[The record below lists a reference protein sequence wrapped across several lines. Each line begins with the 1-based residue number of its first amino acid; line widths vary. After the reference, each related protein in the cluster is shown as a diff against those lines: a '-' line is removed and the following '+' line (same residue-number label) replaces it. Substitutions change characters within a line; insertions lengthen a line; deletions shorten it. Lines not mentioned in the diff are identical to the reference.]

1 LPIPPKRASAAG
13 AGGAQASSRT
23 NPGPANAGDKEH
35 AMQPDKA
42 PSTGIAPDAGQFS
55 ALVRKRWTVSLT
67 LTALMLSIYYG
78 FIVILAFRP
87 DIFAAHVG
95 RVTLGIPV
103 GLGVIIASWLL
114 TGLYVRW
121 ANDDYDTTVATIKH
135 AMREKQG

>member
-1 LPIPPKRASAAG
+1 
-13 AGGAQASSRT
+13 
-23 NPGPANAGDKEH
+23 
-35 AMQPDKA
+35 MQPDHA
-42 PSTGIAPDAGQFS
+42 PASGLSAPDAGLFS

-87 DIFAAHVG
+87 DIFATHVTG
-95 RVTLGIPV
+95 SLTLGIVV
-103 GLGVIIASWLL
+103 GLGVIVASWLL

-121 ANDDYDTTVATIKH
+121 ANDDYDAAVHTIKH

>member
-1 LPIPPKRASAAG
+1 
-13 AGGAQASSRT
+13 
-23 NPGPANAGDKEH
+23 
-35 AMQPDKA
+35 MQPDHA
-42 PSTGIAPDAGQFS
+42 PATGNAPDAGLFS

-87 DIFAAHVG
+87 DIFAARVG
-95 RVTLGIPV
+95 QRLTLGIPV
-103 GLGVIIASWLL
+103 GLGVIIVSWLL

-121 ANDDYDTTVATIKH
+121 ANDDYDSAVHTIKH